1 MSHRTISNME
11 KLDLKSTD
19 DRLIL
24 DMGKLG
30 FQCVKAVGKYNYR
43 EIREKLEM
51 HRHEGMLE
59 ICYLDKGTQ
68 YYNIAGIDYY
78 MKGGDLL
85 LTFPGEE
92 HGTMDFPEEK
102 GKLYW
107 LILELPLPDSKR
119 RILNLTLK
127 ESQVLSE
134 KLLQLQPKRFFPG
147 SPALKHNL
155 DRVFHL
161 YQERKETYTN
171 IQITSL
177 LLEFL
182 LEVIRRGQKSTGNS
196 MSELIGQVCMYIDK
210 NIYEELI
217 LEEIAGKW
225 HISLSHF
232 KYRFKLETGIPP
244 ADYILRKKIEVA
256 KELLQSGNRVNNTA
270 YLLSFSSPS
279 YFSTVFRRY
288 TGKSPL
294 QYTNEQNK
302 ISIR

>member
-1 MSHRTISNME
+1 ME

-24 DMGKLG
+24 DMAKMG
-30 FQCVKAVGKYNYR
+30 FQCVKALGKYNYR
-43 EIREKLEM
+43 EIRERLEM

-68 YYNIAGIDYY
+68 YYNISGTDYY
-78 MKGGDLL
+78 LKGGDLL

-92 HGTMDFPEEK
+92 HGTLEYPEEK

-107 LILELPLPDSKR
+107 LILELPLPAGKQ
-119 RILNLTLK
+119 RILNLTPK
-127 ESQVLSE
+127 ESLVLTQ
-134 KLLQLQPKRFFPG
+134 KLLQLQPNRLFPG
-147 SPALKHNL
+147 SPVLKHKL
-155 DRVFHL
+155 DRVFQL
-161 YQERKETYTN
+161 YHEKKETYSM

-182 LEVIRRGQKSTGNS
+182 IKVIYLGKRSTGNS
-196 MSELIGQVCMYIDK
+196 MSESIRQVCSYIDQ
-210 NIYEELI
+210 NIYEELE
-217 LEEIAGKW
+217 LGEIACKW

-232 KYRFKLETGIPP
+232 KYRFKIETGIPP
-244 ADYILRKKIEVA
+244 ADYILRKKIEAA
-256 KELLQSGNRVNNTA
+256 KVLLRSGNRVNDTA
-270 YLLSFSSPS
+270 YRLSFSSPS

-294 QYTNEQNK
+294 QFVNDQN
-302 ISIR
+302 